1 MNNKQLAAARRVANR
16 YPQFRMV
23 QGEDS
28 LTPYDGETAGEAVT
42 VLPTTLPDDI
52 EKALRTSCAVLASGQ

>member
-16 YPQFRMV
+16 YPQFRMA

-28 LTPYDGETAGEAVT
+28 LTPYDGETAGATVT
-42 VLPTTLPDDI
+42 VLPTTSP
-52 EKALRTSCAVLASGQ
+52 EALAAALNVSCAVLANG

>member
-23 QGEDS
+23 FSGDT
-28 LTPYDGETAGEAVT
+28 LTPYNGDTAGDPVT
-42 VLPTTLPDDI
+42 VLATTTP
-52 EKALRTSCAVLASGQ
+52 EAVGKALSISCAVLANG